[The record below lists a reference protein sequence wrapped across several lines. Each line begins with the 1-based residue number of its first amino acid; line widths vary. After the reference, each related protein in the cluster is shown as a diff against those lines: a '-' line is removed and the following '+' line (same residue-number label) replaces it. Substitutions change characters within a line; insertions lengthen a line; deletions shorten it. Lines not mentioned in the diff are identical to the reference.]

1 MLTISCL
8 SPQKIMSDVILCP
21 QCNSDLTYADQDKMV
36 CTQCFHEWKVEE
48 NAAENVVE
56 SVPGVKVLDA
66 IGNELAN
73 GDTVQMM
80 KDLPIKGYLR
90 PIKVGTKVKNIK
102 LTDSDGDHNISCK
115 IDGFGL
121 IALKSEFVRKV

>member
-1 MLTISCL
+1 
-8 SPQKIMSDVILCP
+8 MSGVILCP

-36 CTQCFHEWKVEE
+36 CTQCFYEWKPEEEPVEIQQE
-48 NAAENVVE
+48 VTR
-56 SVPGVKVLDA
+56 KVIDA

-73 GDTVQMM
+73 GDTVQVM

-115 IDGFGL
+115 IDGFGAV
-121 IALKSEFVRKV
+121 ALKSEFVRKV

>member
-1 MLTISCL
+1 MSTISCL

-36 CTQCFHEWKVEE
+36 CTQCFHEWKIEEEQVETE
-48 NAAENVVE
+48 V
-56 SVPGVKVLDA
+56 STTVKVIDA

-73 GDTVQMM
+73 GDTVQIM

-121 IALKSEFVRKV
+121 VGLKSEFVRKV